1 MELQNPN
8 NGGGETKPKLVVIMG
23 PTGSGKS
30 KLGID
35 LATHFPV
42 EIINADSMQVYHSLD
57 VLTNKLTLSE
67 QKGVPHHLLG
77 TISPNVE
84 FTAKDFRD
92 AAIPIIKD
100 ILSRNHLPVIV
111 GGTNFYI
118 QALVSSFLL
127 DDSVEEISDSCI
139 RENSGK
145 HKGYH
150 LVEESL
156 LYLMMLLN
164 LCCMQALVSSFL
176 LDDSVEEISDS
187 CIRENSDVANLQKCE
202 LFEQGSCD
210 YSYDR
215 LRDLD
220 PVAANRIHPNDHRK
234 IRQYLELF
242 TRSEILPSQLFQGE
256 MTEKWGR
263 LGCNSRWNCCFVCV
277 DASLSVLDR
286 FVDQRVDRM
295 IGAGLLNEVYDI
307 YNLNTDYTRGLRQ
320 AIGVRE
326 FEDFLCA
333 KISEVRKE
341 RNNSF
346 QDTASLNNTDISLR
360 QDLKE
365 VSSSSSD
372 TPDRRLLEKAISK
385 LKQNT
390 RRLVRWQKRRI
401 NRLQTLFG
409 WNIHFVDSTESLL
422 GNSEDTWICQVIE
435 PAAKVI
441 SSFLNSDVTS
451 ASDDTD
457 HLVQKLNERDLWTQ
471 YTCKAC
477 DKILRGAHEWEQH
490 NQGRGHRKRMANLKK
505 RQGSFFT
512 VSLQLPGGDCVSSDA
527 SQV

>member
-8 NGGGETKPKLVVIMG
+8 NGEGETKPKIVVIMG

-30 KLGID
+30 KLAID
-35 LATHFPV
+35 LATHFPI

-57 VLTNKLTLSE
+57 VLTNKVTLSE
-67 QKGVPHHLLG
+67 QKEVPHHLLG

-127 DDSVEEISDSCI
+127 DDSVEEISDSC
-139 RENSGK
+139 
-145 HKGYH
+145 
-150 LVEESL
+150 L
-156 LYLMMLLN
+156 
-164 LCCMQALVSSFL
+164 
-176 LDDSVEEISDS
+176 
-187 CIRENSDVANLQKCE
+187 RENSDVANLQKCE

-242 TRSEILPSQLFQGE
+242 THSEILPSQLFQGE

-263 LGCNSRWNCCFVCV
+263 LGCNSRYNCCFVCV
-277 DASLSVLDR
+277 DASLPVLDR

-295 IGAGLLNEVYDI
+295 IEAGLLNEVYDI
-307 YNLNTDYTRGLRQ
+307 YNMNTDYTRGLRQ

-333 KISEVRKE
+333 NISEVRKE

-346 QDTASLNNTDISLR
+346 LDTASLNNTDVSLR
-360 QDLKE
+360 QNLLE
-365 VSSSSSD
+365 VSSSSSN
-372 TPDRRLLEKAISK
+372 TPDRRLLEEAISK

-390 RRLVRWQKRRI
+390 RRLVRRQKRRI

-422 GNSEDTWICQVIE
+422 GNSEDTWISQVIE

-451 ASDDTD
+451 ASDNTD

-477 DKILRGAHEWEQH
+477 DKILRGAHEWKQH
-490 NQGRGHRKRMANLKK
+490 NQGRGHRKRMAKLKK
-505 RQGSFFT
+505 RQGSFLT
-512 VSLQLPGGDCVSSDA
+512 DSLQLPGGDCVSSDA